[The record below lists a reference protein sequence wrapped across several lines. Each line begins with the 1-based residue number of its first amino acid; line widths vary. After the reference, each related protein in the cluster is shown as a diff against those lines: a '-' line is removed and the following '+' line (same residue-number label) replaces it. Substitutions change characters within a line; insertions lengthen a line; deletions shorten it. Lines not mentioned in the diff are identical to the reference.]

1 MQKNERM
8 KNMATA
14 KKLPSGSWRCQ
25 VYSHTETVINPDG
38 TEKQK
43 RVYRSFTSDIPGPKG
58 KREAERMASVWAAG
72 KETASKTNKT
82 LGEAYDEYIKL
93 RSTVLSPSTIREY
106 KRMRRGSLT
115 GLMEQKV
122 MVITQDMVQDAI
134 NRETLNKSPKSVRDI
149 HGLLSAVLK
158 HYRPEF
164 ALNTTLPQKI
174 PPKIYIPS
182 EEDIRRV
189 IKQVEGTEME
199 IPVLLA
205 AFGPMRRGEICALD
219 SDHINGNV
227 VHVEY
232 SLALDENNQWVKK
245 APKSTSGDRYIEFPD
260 FVIAR
265 MSGITGKVTDLTPT
279 QISHRF
285 INIVKKA
292 GASKFRFHD
301 LRHYCA
307 SIQHALGIP
316 DAYIM
321 ARGGWKN
328 DAVLKQVY
336 RHALEERQKEMNA
349 VANNYFS
356 ELCNTKNNTNNEKPL

>member
-1 MQKNERM
+1 
-8 KNMATA
+8 MATA
-14 KKLPSGSWRCQ
+14 RKLPSGSWRCQ
-25 VYSHTETVINPDG
+25 VYSHTETIINPDG
-38 TEKQK
+38 TEKKK

-58 KREAERMASVWAAG
+58 KREAERLASIWAAG

-82 LGEAYDEYIKL
+82 LGEAYDEYIAL
-93 RSTVLSPSTIREY
+93 RSTVLSPSTIKEY
-106 KRMRRGSLT
+106 KSMRRSSFPK
-115 GLMEQKV
+115 LMDQKV
-122 MVITQDMVQDAI
+122 IAITQDMVQNAI
-134 NRETLNKSPKSVRDI
+134 NREVLTKSPKSIRNI

-164 ALNTTLPQKI
+164 ALNTTLPQKV

-182 EEDIRRV
+182 EEDVKRV
-189 IKQVEGTEME
+189 IEQVRGTEME

-219 SDHINGNV
+219 SNHIKGNI

-245 APKSTSGDRYIEFPD
+245 SPKSTSSDRYIEYPD
-260 FVIAR
+260 FVIEKIKHI
-265 MSGITGKVTDLTPT
+265 SGNITDLTPS
-279 QISHRF
+279 QVSNRF
-285 INIVKKA
+285 VKIVKRA

-328 DAVLKQVY
+328 DTVLKQVY
-336 RHALEERQKEMNA
+336 RHALEDQQKEMNA
-349 VANNYFS
+349 IANDYFS
-356 ELCNTKNNTNNEKPL
+356 ELCNTKNNTKNEKPL